1 MGGASRVTNEMPMP
15 DSAKAKDKINNEMY
29 LPVATTRY
37 YPTLLF
43 SAEDNDRIN
52 EIAPDIIGKAEEMRA
67 EWLARG
73 GVDEQWD
80 DYIATLNAMGLQEY
94 IDIYQKTYDT
104 AYGK

>member
-1 MGGASRVTNEMPMP
+1 
-15 DSAKAKDKINNEMY
+15 MY
-29 LPVATTRY
+29 LPVATTKY

-43 SAEDNDRIN
+43 SAEDNERIN
-52 EIAPDIIGKAEEMRA
+52 DIGTDIISLIEEKRA

-80 DYIATLNAMGLQEY
+80 EYIATLEAMGMQEY

-104 AYGK
+104 AYGQ